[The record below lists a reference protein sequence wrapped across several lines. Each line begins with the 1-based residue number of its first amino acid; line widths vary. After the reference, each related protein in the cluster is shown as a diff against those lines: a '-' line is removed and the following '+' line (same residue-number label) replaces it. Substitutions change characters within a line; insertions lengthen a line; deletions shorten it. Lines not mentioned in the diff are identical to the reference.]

1 MLLVVN
7 MVLMAVLVLVGLLV
21 VDMPDSQVVILLLRQ
36 VVQVV
41 RRILLQVVV
50 VVAVADMV
58 LAQQVARL
66 VSMARQEQHL

>member
-1 MLLVVN
+1 MLLVN
-7 MVLMAVLVLVGLLV
+7 GMVLMAVLVLVGLLA
-21 VDMPDSQVVILLLRQ
+21 VDMPDSQVVILLLGQ

-41 RRILLQVVV
+41 RRILRQVVV

-66 VSMARQEQHL
+66 VSMARQEQQL

>member
-1 MLLVVN
+1 MLLVN
-7 MVLMAVLVLVGLLV
+7 GMVLMAVLVLVGLLA
-21 VDMPDSQVVILLLRQ
+21 VDMPDSQVVILLLGQ

-41 RRILLQVVV
+41 RRILRQVVV